1 LHGVRAQT
9 LGLVARALSS
19 PPRAPRAHAQS
30 FETFQDLLRGATS
43 YEDIDAKVAAL
54 ASAGKLDPALLLTTS
69 KMYMSVKESPYTSEE
84 VKDIMAH
91 LYWKASAGGPEGGLK
106 AMPDGLTAIPDA

>member
-1 LHGVRAQT
+1 L
-9 LGLVARALSS
+9 
-19 PPRAPRAHAQS
+19 PHAQS

-84 VKDIMAH
+84 VKDVMAH
-91 LYWKASAGGPEGGLK
+91 LYWKAREGVRIASQRIACAPCCMYSRGTH
-106 AMPDGLTAIPDA
+106 PR